1 MTTLSFDDLRIA
13 NRDRC
18 EQAYHSIDS
27 WSPSDWGNAMAGEFG
42 EVAVEFLDLQ
52 TLMIK
57 LTTKIQACDTIKKM
71 MRQLESDAEVSVLK
85 DKLALELAD
94 IVIYCDLLSER
105 VGIDLGESV
114 VKKFNQNSDKMG
126 SDIYLKAS

>member
-1 MTTLSFDDLRIA
+1 MSISFDDLREV
-13 NRDRC
+13 NRNRC
-18 EQAYHSIDS
+18 EESYHSIGS

-52 TLMIK
+52 ALMIK
-57 LTTKIQACDTIKKM
+57 LFSKIQACDTIKKM

-85 DKLALELAD
+85 EKLALELAD

-114 VKKFNQNSDKMG
+114 KKKFNINSDKMG
-126 SDIYLKAS
+126 SIHFL